1 MMIMTNKDENLD
13 KFIIWCRNMY
23 DENCKERWEHGQ
35 KPYKQF
41 EIYYTRHFK
50 WLQQQYKESNENTQ

>member
-13 KFIIWCRNMY
+13 NFISWCRNMY

-50 WLQQQYKESNENTQ
+50 WLQQQYKESNESTK

>member
-1 MMIMTNKDENLD
+1 MSKDEDLD

-23 DENCKERWEHGQ
+23 DENCQERWEHGQ
-35 KPYKQF
+35 KPYRQF

-50 WLQQQYKESNENTQ
+50 WLQKQYKDESTQ

>member
-1 MMIMTNKDENLD
+1 MISKDENLD
-13 KFIIWCRNMY
+13 NFIIWCRYMY

-41 EIYYTRHFK
+41 EIYYTRNFK
-50 WLQQQYKESNENTQ
+50 WLKDKYKDESTQ